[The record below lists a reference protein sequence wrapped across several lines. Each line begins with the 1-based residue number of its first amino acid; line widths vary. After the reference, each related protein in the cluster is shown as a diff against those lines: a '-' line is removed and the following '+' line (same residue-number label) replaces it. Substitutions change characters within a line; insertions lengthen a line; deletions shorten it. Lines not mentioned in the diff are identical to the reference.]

1 MLIGSPPPRIGLDIK
16 RILELSKQ
24 SKVGDWYFYQNHTET
39 RIYGCELAPY
49 KLPKYLPMSLFALE
63 YYRQKINSDEVH
75 FIKAKKKAQ
84 LRIKDQLGPFICNS
98 REARK
103 EENLILQ
110 RLNLK
115 QSFIWRYDHLDFS
128 CNRRQKN
135 KMAPYIHHRIPKIEK
150 YVNQLEWRENT
161 LEDKDSTE
169 VVVENTLIDPEKQLD
184 EGSFL
189 QVLGESQVK
198 EGSQV
203 QEESESPD
211 LS

>member
-1 MLIGSPPPRIGLDIK
+1 
-16 RILELSKQ
+16 
-24 SKVGDWYFYQNHTET
+24 
-39 RIYGCELAPY
+39 
-49 KLPKYLPMSLFALE
+49 
-63 YYRQKINSDEVH
+63 
-75 FIKAKKKAQ
+75 
-84 LRIKDQLGPFICNS
+84 
-98 REARK
+98 
-103 EENLILQ
+103 
-110 RLNLK
+110 
-115 QSFIWRYDHLDFS
+115 
-128 CNRRQKN
+128 
-135 KMAPYIHHRIPKIEK
+135 MAPYIHHRIPKIEK